1 MRTTTTTRTMT
12 TMRIADVARSSLGAF
27 AHRLR
32 AALTMLGVVIGTSSI
47 VLLAS
52 LLHGGERFLV
62 AANQDVSD
70 DDVVQVR
77 VDEPPAADRE
87 RTTRP
92 LSRADAE
99 ELARAASLAGARVAP
114 ESSFDAWARHAGRR
128 KRVAM
133 VSAGPSTL
141 ALYRLVLARGRGL
154 DEDDRVSGRR
164 VCVIGH
170 EVHEELLRGA
180 PLADLRLAID
190 GELFSVVGVLAKK
203 TMLGSTDST
212 YLWDRKVLI
221 PETTYDALYA
231 PSHDVTRI
239 YVRRPGPRAPMR
251 LAVHRVVK
259 QRHLGITNFSLA
271 KDASGGTEELVLTII
286 RVLLLGTGV
295 LALLASGINIM
306 NVMLVTVTERTREI
320 GLRRAVGATQ
330 RSILVQFL
338 LEAGALALLG
348 AMVGVV
354 VGIGI
359 SWATALLARSAIGSW
374 ELAVPPWS
382 IVLGVGLALLT
393 GLGFGVLPAW
403 RASRILPIV
412 ALRSE

>member
-1 MRTTTTTRTMT
+1 MRFQ
-12 TMRIADVARSSLGAF
+12 DVARSALGVF
-27 AHRLR
+27 AHRVR
-32 AALTMLGVVIGTSSI
+32 AALTMLGVVIGTGSI

-62 AANQDVSD
+62 AASQEASD
-70 DDVVQVR
+70 DDVVQVHG
-77 VDEPPAADRE
+77 DEPPAAERD
-87 RTTRP
+87 RTTRA
-92 LSRADAE
+92 LSRADAS
-99 ELARAASLAGARVAP
+99 ELARAATLEGAMVAP
-114 ESSFDAWARHAGRR
+114 ESSFDAWALHAGRR

-133 VSAGPSTL
+133 VSAGPATL
-141 ALYRLVLARGRGL
+141 GLYRLSIARGRAL
-154 DEDDRVSGRR
+154 DDDDRAAGRR

-170 EVHEELLRGA
+170 EVYEELVQRA
-180 PLADLRLAID
+180 PLGDLRVAVD
-190 GELFSVVGVLAKK
+190 GVLFAVVGVLAKK
-203 TMLGSTDST
+203 PMLGATDST
-212 YLWDRKVLI
+212 YLWDRKVMI

-231 PSHDVTRI
+231 PSHAVTRI

-251 LAVHRVVK
+251 SAVHRVVM
-259 QRHLGITNFSLA
+259 QRHLGIANFALA
-271 KDASGGTEELVLTII
+271 KDESGGTEQLVLTII

-330 RSILVQFL
+330 GSILLQFV

-348 AMVGVV
+348 ACGGVVGGVV
-354 VGIGI
+354 V
-359 SWATALLARSAIGSW
+359 SWATALLARSTIGAW
-374 ELAVPPWS
+374 ELAIPPWS
-382 IVLGVGLALLT
+382 VALGMGLALVT
-393 GLGFGVLPAW
+393 GLGFGLLPAW

>member
-1 MRTTTTTRTMT
+1 MF
-12 TMRIADVARSSLGAF
+12 V
-27 AHRLR
+27 HRVR

-62 AANQDVSD
+62 AASQEASD
-70 DDVVQVR
+70 DDVVQVHG
-77 VDEPPAADRE
+77 DEPPAADRD
-87 RTTRP
+87 RTTRA
-92 LSRADAE
+92 LSRADAS
-99 ELARAASLAGARVAP
+99 ELAHAASLEGAMVAP
-114 ESSFDAWARHAGRR
+114 ESSFDAWALHEGRR

-133 VSAGPSTL
+133 VSAGPASL
-141 ALYRLVLARGRGL
+141 GLYRLSVARGRAL
-154 DEDDRVSGRR
+154 DGDDRASGRR

-170 EVHEELLRGA
+170 EVYEELVQRA
-180 PLADLRLAID
+180 PLGNLRLAVD
-190 GELFSVVGVLAKK
+190 GVLFSVVGVLARKP
-203 TMLGSTDST
+203 MLGATDST
-212 YLWDRKVLI
+212 YLWDRKVMV

-231 PSHDVTRI
+231 PSHAVTRI

-251 LAVHRVVK
+251 AAVQRVVM
-259 QRHLGITNFSLA
+259 QRHLGIANFALA
-271 KDASGGTEELVLTII
+271 KDESGGTEQLVLTII

-330 RSILVQFL
+330 GSILLQFV

-348 AMVGVV
+348 ACGGVV
-354 VGIGI
+354 VGIGV
-359 SWATALLARSAIGSW
+359 SWATALLARSTIGAW
-374 ELAVPPWS
+374 ELAIPLWS
-382 IVLGVGLALLT
+382 VALGVGLALVT
-393 GLGFGVLPAW
+393 GLGFGLLPAW